1 MSTPVS
7 PASVSLAGRRIVV
20 TGAARGLG
28 LEIARYCAQA
38 GARLWLI
45 DILEEGREAADSLA
59 AEGGEVHFSKMDL
72 ADPDN
77 VASVCAE
84 VASEWGGL
92 DGLVNNAA
100 IATNVGGKVF
110 EDIDLALWDR
120 VQTVNVRGTWLVT
133 KAFSPH
139 FSSTGRIVNVAS
151 DTALWGA
158 PRLLAYTSSKG
169 AVLAMTRSL
178 SRELGARGI
187 GITAVAPG
195 ILRCEATE
203 YVPPERHEL
212 YENGRSVPGAQFPSD
227 VTGVIGFLLTPE
239 ALVLTGQTLPVNAG
253 FVFA

>member
-1 MSTPVS
+1 MSSTVSTPVS

-133 KAFSPH
+133 KAFSLISPQLAG
-139 FSSTGRIVNVAS
+139 SSTLRP
-151 DTALWGA
+151 T
-158 PRLLAYTSSKG
+158 RLC
-169 AVLAMTRSL
+169 
-178 SRELGARGI
+178 GARRVFWPI
-187 GITAVAPG
+187 RPVK
-195 ILRCEATE
+195 
-203 YVPPERHEL
+203 
-212 YENGRSVPGAQFPSD
+212 
-227 VTGVIGFLLTPE
+227 
-239 ALVLTGQTLPVNAG
+239 GQYWR
-253 FVFA
+253 